1 MTVLAAALAPA
12 AAAGQ
17 SKASMEAAAA
27 AGAVEEAGQGQ
38 ASYGPKVGRQQ
49 MQALGS
55 QTSEGKPL

>member
-17 SKASMEAAAA
+17 SEALMEAVAP
-27 AGAVEEAGQGQ
+27 GAVGEAGQGQ
-38 ASYGPKVGRQQ
+38 ASYGPTVGRQQ
-49 MQALGS
+49 MRGLDS

>member
-1 MTVLAAALAPA
+1 MLAAALAP
-12 AAAGQ
+12 
-17 SKASMEAAAA
+17 AAA